1 MSTDAPAAMDT
12 IVLPLLENIS
22 LSFPS
27 DQEMH
32 YYPCFLSIL
41 DFPNVINIDVKFT
54 AKKYWLCNP
63 TRAGQRSRAF
73 ATSNGLEQLKLS
85 LSITLK
91 RGLGTL
97 DVRLRFATSRSAYE
111 RVCRRPPETDR
122 LAWNFRVEEKDKS
135 VSTGGKGL
143 KDPEASAFSERGTPN
158 LKNSFTI
165 IS

>member
-54 AKKYWLCNP
+54 AKNTGCAIRHTPGNV
-63 TRAGQRSRAF
+63 RALLRPQTG
-73 ATSNGLEQLKLS
+73 SNS
-85 LSITLK
+85 
-91 RGLGTL
+91 
-97 DVRLRFATSRSAYE
+97 
-111 RVCRRPPETDR
+111 
-122 LAWNFRVEEKDKS
+122 
-135 VSTGGKGL
+135 
-143 KDPEASAFSERGTPN
+143 
-158 LKNSFTI
+158 
-165 IS
+165 